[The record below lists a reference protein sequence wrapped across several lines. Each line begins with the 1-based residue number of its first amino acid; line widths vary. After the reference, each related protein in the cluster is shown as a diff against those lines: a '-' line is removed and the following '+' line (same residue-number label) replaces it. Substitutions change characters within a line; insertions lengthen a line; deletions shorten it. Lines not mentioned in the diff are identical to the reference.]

1 MIKLKK
7 KKNTIDKEKTLKA
20 DREKRHLEIY
30 CHLNWYSSQIIEMKG
45 ETDESTIILIVQDF
59 NTPLLELLNSKSVR
73 IQKNNTVN

>member
-1 MIKLKK
+1 MIKRSVLQE
-7 KKNTIDKEKTLKA
+7 NKTLLNVYATNKTA
-20 DREKRHLEIY
+20 SEYMRQELVEI
-30 CHLNWYSSQIIEMKG
+30 QG